1 MFNFKF
7 VQLLL
12 DKDSV
17 SQNISVMLILII
29 DGMDS
34 WLLTAILSPECIR
47 RV

>member
-12 DKDSV
+12 DKGSV
-17 SQNISVMLILII
+17 SQNICVMLILII

-34 WLLTAILSPECIR
+34 WLLTAILTPECIHC
-47 RV
+47 V